1 MSEDFFP
8 SNLRMELTQKVRQIL
23 ELRLTRFPDS
33 EHHWINYSREK
44 IRNNT
49 NRCNGRTKSG
59 TIFYCLAWELT
70 QRNIRSFNS
79 RTVMGFKM
87 ISVQQQGY
95 KLPEI

>member
-44 IRNNT
+44 IRNNKQVRRQNKKRNNVLLSCVGT
-49 NRCNGRTKSG
+49 YTK
-59 TIFYCLAWELT
+59 
-70 QRNIRSFNS
+70 
-79 RTVMGFKM
+79 KH
-87 ISVQQQGY
+87 SVF
-95 KLPEI
+95 